1 MFQLVSNGE
10 DLCIQEGGMGYEGRA
25 RWSFRGD
32 RGGFEGEGAV
42 GCQRRVRWDV
52 RGGRDGCQR
61 REECWLDE
69 PKTSH
74 LRSTHRMCFHSNV
87 HQPESVVA
95 GNHIVHGVQW
105 VGLHCSYYV
114 TSGFIGGGVQRK

>member
-1 MFQLVSNGE
+1 M
-10 DLCIQEGGMGYEGRA
+10 
-25 RWSFRGD
+25 
-32 RGGFEGEGAV
+32 RGGRGGVFEEVEADLRG
-42 GCQRRVRWDV
+42 RVRWGVRGGCGGMSEEDGMSV
-52 RGGRDGCQR
+52 RGGRS
-61 REECWLDE
+61 WLDE